1 MEAKVNV
8 DRKMQERKRP
18 ELDETSNNLETISI
32 RTEPS
37 RLASYA
43 EDPIRNELANTIQF
57 YSTSIEHLNGELM
70 KPDPR
75 YAPQLFAVLILRSQ
89 SYAAIGLLGLA
100 KNDAERAVELFA
112 EMKRTHVADHGS
124 SLSGAIPS
132 DKRSSTQRVC
142 PLTDNRVAHSRQ
154 SHHAAISTGH
164 SSAKRQKREE
174 RLSQSTFLGVLEMP
188 TEIILTIAHHLDP
201 VSRIR
206 LAGTH
211 PGWRKLPHLWQSLH
225 FSRID
230 QVSVKGWHR
239 DSINACIDA
248 IQTCQVRSHGT
259 LASVILKGFITP
271 NMVGRILDALRSSSA
286 TLTHLAIPTLDQSQC
301 YDKLYQH
308 CHSLSGIDVRL
319 CLDEREPNLCEENL
333 LRSTHL
339 FCSAKVPFR
348 IKTFVGSPDY
358 DCGNVTPHLEGFEVV
373 RGLHLK
379 RQKRPDFIS
388 ALRRAA
394 PTLIEWR
401 DCPDNKWDNT
411 LVSLD
416 DYGMSVQDLP
426 QSPIIFPKLRKLNA
440 LWAESVFDCDFPV
453 LIEARFHSLRVPWAL
468 ARSPGYGRN
477 RVASAIHRSPSLK
490 KLDVLLPGTH
500 TALKQIFTAIGQLEH
515 LEELGLWS
523 PKTISLQAFVDVQY
537 TTANEHP
544 SRKIMC
550 PALKTLRLSARMIP
564 TRFEKEL
571 ERELSEM
578 LLSRFYL
585 SNGHKLNEV
594 RARTKAAL
602 SAHQVMGFVT
612 QMDEDGSVSSQ
623 SSLGKTAV
631 SRVLGGEREIF
642 EPVLTTLIITRGLSK
657 NLIEG
662 NQSLLNQ
669 LILEIHEVGTYCES
683 GAYTGVEY

>member
-1 MEAKVNV
+1 MNALSNLSRPFIYLHRSADHFSPTTESDQHSALVPLSDYDNAERQLVEDLESAEAALEDLLEQRYVADDPNLSLENSVIQENHLRNQAEDLEERIESLRTRKGEYMEAKVNV

-75 YAPQLFAVLILRSQ
+75 YAPQLYAVLILRSQ

-201 VSRIR
+201 V
-206 LAGTH
+206 
-211 PGWRKLPHLWQSLH
+211 
-225 FSRID
+225 
-230 QVSVKGWHR
+230 
-239 DSINACIDA
+239 
-248 IQTCQVRSHGT
+248 RSHGT

-271 NMVGRILDALRSSSA
+271 NMSRLR
-286 TLTHLAIPTLDQSQC
+286 
-301 YDKLYQH
+301 
-308 CHSLSGIDVRL
+308 
-319 CLDEREPNLCEENL
+319 
-333 LRSTHL
+333 LRKRYT
-339 FCSAKVPFR
+339 
-348 IKTFVGSPDY
+348 SP
-358 DCGNVTPHLEGFEVV
+358 GGFEVV

-537 TTANEHP
+537 TTANEYP